1 MANLKELLDF
11 TKEVV
16 LKTAQKV
23 INHRETTS
31 LRVHTFD
38 DDLKR
43 EMKAFADQFIE
54 KHLIFELEKRG
65 IPILSEECG
74 AKGETQDSDYLF
86 IIDPLDGT
94 FNYVKNFGAC
104 AISVALWHKDE
115 PIFGVIYD
123 LDREELYWGGKDYGA
138 FCDSHPLGVSIIS
151 EIGKSLVCSGFPV
164 RYDLKDLY
172 TDNYMEILSNFAKVR
187 MIGSAAISIINVA
200 RGVAEA
206 YFEKNIMIWDVAA
219 GIAIAEG
226 AGASYILIP
235 TQITQSFDVIVS
247 NNKLLKEL
255 KGIIDER

>member
-1 MANLKELLDF
+1 MENSKELLDF

-38 DDLKR
+38 GDLKR

-54 KHLIFELEKRG
+54 KHLIFELGKRG
-65 IPILSEECG
+65 VPILSEECG
-74 AKGETQDSDYLF
+74 SKGATQDSDYLF

-94 FNYVKNFGAC
+94 FNYVRNFGAC

-115 PIFGVIYD
+115 AVFGVIYD
-123 LDREELYWGGKDYGA
+123 LDRRELYWGGKHYGA
-138 FCDSHPLGVSIIS
+138 FCNSHQLGVSTIT
-151 EIGKSLVCSGFPV
+151 EIEKSLVCSGFPV

-172 TDNYMEILSNFAKVR
+172 ADNYMAILSNFGKVR

-226 AGASYILIP
+226 AGASYLLIP
-235 TQITQSFDVIVS
+235 TPIAQSFDVIVS
-247 NNKLLKEL
+247 NKKLMKEL
-255 KGIIDER
+255 KEIVDER